1 MIINVIIVYEI
12 IRDFLFNTP
21 YWQVVVMV
29 YDEVTDFQLRTPRV
43 ANGGGEGGGGG
54 GGGGDMISGF
64 THELRPAQVA
74 RKRSYKAFHGHSAK
88 MELGSIFLLL
98 SEITAARK

>member
-1 MIINVIIVYEI
+1 
-12 IRDFLFNTP
+12 
-21 YWQVVVMV
+21 MV

-64 THELRPAQVA
+64 THELRPAPPAQVA

-88 MELGSIFLLL
+88 MELESIFLLL